1 MKVSGSLITLRAPE
15 PSDLD
20 ALFRHENAPESP
32 DSTTVMAPVSRR
44 MLERYIEN
52 YSADIDETGSLRFMI
67 DLTETGETVGSVD
80 IYDFSARDR
89 RRTLPS
95 AWSGVARPFASLR
108 LCFRAS
114 RRPPARGGGLGR
126 QRGLPRPFRES
137 RVQDLRPAAL
147 VAARRTTFYRCD
159 IISEAQLRLDFLG
172 SRFQKS

>member
-1 MKVSGSLITLRAPE
+1 MKISDSLITLRAPE

-89 RRTLPS
+89 RGFVAIFVEERYRRR
-95 AWSGVARPFASLR
+95 GVASHALSLLSAYAFGPLGAHQLAAEVSAGNEPSRALFEKAGYKTCGR
-108 LCFRAS
+108 LRS
-114 RRPPARGGGLGR
+114 WLRVGR
-126 QRGLPRPFRES
+126 SFIDVIL
-137 RVQDLRPAAL
+137 
-147 VAARRTTFYRCD
+147 Y
-159 IISEAQLRLDFLG
+159 
-172 SRFQKS
+172 QKLN